1 MPWVLPR
8 GAYQCQH
15 FDSSP
20 PCRSADTCLAII
32 PLAQGKEI
40 LGKNNPPVLLK
51 KKQLLWKPPCHQ
63 SILNLYESSWTKT
76 GMFHF
81 SYFISRNL
89 RNFLECTTSQHAI
102 RLITQWNKH
111 KKISEKDIIN
121 VKYEGQVLKPCF
133 MSYFSVQLPRQH
145 QSNDPESTGEDPEG
159 LCEHCF

>member
-15 FDSSP
+15 LDSSP

-51 KKQLLWKPPCHQ
+51 KSSCSESHPVTNPY
-63 SILNLYESSWTKT
+63 STYMNLAELRQACS
-76 GMFHF
+76 HF